1 MDAHYRRYGHWVPT
15 YLYNCPHSLVKDCLI
30 KKDIAENMDLS
41 GVIMIKTAI
50 KYFVSFG
57 DDITIPKCTCID
69 WMSTAYPCKHFFLVL
84 LFSENTLLGHG
95 VDWMSTA
102 YPCKHFF
109 LVLLFSENTL
119 LGHGVCCHHCISI
132 HHT

>member
-1 MDAHYRRYGHWVPT
+1 MDARYRRYGLWVPT
-15 YLYNCPHSLVKDCLI
+15 YLYNHPHSLVKNCLI

-41 GVIMIKTAI
+41 GVIMIKHSVFGVSSCNKTAI

-57 DDITIPKCTCID
+57 DDIAMPKYTC
-69 WMSTAYPCKHFFLVL
+69 
-84 LFSENTLLGHG
+84 

-109 LVLLFSENTL
+109 
-119 LGHGVCCHHCISI
+119 
-132 HHT
+132 